1 MSIPVT
7 VLLVPWAKLYCHK
20 NDVSG
25 ATGENPK
32 QLHPRSIGHSKCCA
46 AWNANSEKS
55 DQQVWLP
62 SAHCHNILF
71 LVQKSCD
78 CETVV
83 QVTEKLI
90 LRDTVTPRLFYIWD
104 SDNETLFSKTLRYWD
119 SEVWVT
125 ESLWDTESLIPLD
138 SEVLTHKVSFWTK
151 IAIIPQSVF
160 SSSFDLVA
168 SFAAYQKVKKR

>member
-1 MSIPVT
+1 MYFSAKWSRSTYKINQSNLGDYKCQLLFIQLSIPVT

-90 LRDTVTPRLFYIWD
+90 LRDTVTPRLFYIWQWNSVFQD
-104 SDNETLFSKTLRYWD
+104 FEVLRLWSLSHRITLRHWISD
-119 SEVWVT
+119 T
-125 ESLWDTESLIPLD
+125 LRLWGPDT
-138 SEVLTHKVSFWTK
+138 
-151 IAIIPQSVF
+151 
-160 SSSFDLVA
+160 
-168 SFAAYQKVKKR
+168 